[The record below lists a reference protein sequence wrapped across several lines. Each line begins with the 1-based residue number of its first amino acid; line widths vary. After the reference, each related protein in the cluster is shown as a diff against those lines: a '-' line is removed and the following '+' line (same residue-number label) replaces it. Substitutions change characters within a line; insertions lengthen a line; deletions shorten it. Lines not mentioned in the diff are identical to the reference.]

1 MKKKEEIRGV
11 GRFWKNFEVF
21 KIYREERKRR
31 EKWAQG
37 FWCVP

>member
-1 MKKKEEIRGV
+1 MKERRDKGCGEV
-11 GRFWKNFEVF
+11 LKNFEVF